1 MTDTLAHE
9 TLVDDVDDTRD
20 SISSRL
26 SRQADAILSG
36 GTDDRPERLRQ
47 AIRDDLGQGCHWA
60 AEQAGRARSVI
71 RDEPI
76 RAAAYAVGI
85 GILVGLLLRR

>member
-9 TLVDDVDDTRD
+9 TLVDDVDDSMD

-36 GTDDRPERLRQ
+36 GADERHERLRQ

-60 AEQAGRARSVI
+60 GEQARHARSVI

-76 RAAAYAVGI
+76 RAAAWAVGI
-85 GILVGLLLRR
+85 GILTGLLLRR

>member
-1 MTDTLAHE
+1 MTVTFAHE
-9 TLVDDVDDTRD
+9 TLVDDVDDSRD

-36 GTDDRPERLRQ
+36 GTDDRPDRLRQ
-47 AIRDDLGQGCHWA
+47 AIRDDLDQGCHWA
-60 AEQAGRARSVI
+60 GEQARHARSVI

-76 RAAAYAVGI
+76 RAVAYAAGI
-85 GILVGLLLRR
+85 GILTGLLLRR